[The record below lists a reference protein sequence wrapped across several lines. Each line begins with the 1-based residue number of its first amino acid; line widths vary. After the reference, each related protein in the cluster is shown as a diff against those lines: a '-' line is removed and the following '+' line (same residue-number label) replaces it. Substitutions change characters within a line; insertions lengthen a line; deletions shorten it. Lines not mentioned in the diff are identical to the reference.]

1 MSDSS
6 VPLSMEELEQ
16 IVEMVAH
23 NLLEKWAIDDRFTE
37 EEIAHYSKHC
47 VEDTVFVI
55 NNYME
60 AVNQMMLNRAEAVPL
75 TGTTPSKLELINN
88 D

>member
-6 VPLSMEELEQ
+6 VPLSMKELEQ
-16 IVEMVAH
+16 VVELVAH

-37 EEIAHYSKHC
+37 EEIAQYSKHC

-60 AVNQMMLNRAEAVPL
+60 AVNQMMLNKAEQINL
-75 TGTTPSKLELINN
+75 TNNSNELSIVK
-88 D
+88 DFE